1 MKAVALALAVALL
14 GCKSAKEPQEDPPPP
29 NDPKVEV
36 PSTPPR
42 VAPFS
47 AEKLGAQKGYLA
59 GGLVYA
65 AVRVDRVQA
74 FLQTLPVPPEVARDL
89 AEAGAAFGLDFRV
102 DDIRARFG
110 IDKNAIVSM
119 TIARPMAA
127 DAAELRADLT
137 RGGPFLDALA
147 MPEAP
152 PPVAP
157 PKVEIAWDGKTPDLK
172 NPFSKKKTEKA
183 TVEKAIERPLP
194 EPPLHELPPDTPDP
208 LDPPDTPEPPKPSLE
223 AIAHAEKF
231 LAKAATLGIHSR
243 IHVPTKDPNV
253 MVSELQRLASRSAV
267 ERWEP
272 LCRAIP
278 RARAC
283 VGDSDM
289 VTILREAKGALVIDV
304 VVFSAPGK
312 PDAPGRI
319 AAATEAALATTVE
332 RPELAKL
339 AGDAAA
345 FLDIN
350 AVEDLV
356 TVNALHR
363 AIRSIEWTAVD
374 DRRSTISR
382 RLEEIEAI
390 HKLKDAPLLYRGAAF
405 EVVAEGGK
413 IEARLRWEL
422 AEDQADNAKK
432 LLVGPE
438 QAADVPT
445 IEALCEG
452 AVACARSRG
461 LPKPSTWRDSLATG
475 VYAEEARKLQ
485 RTLDRGD
492 EWSAL
497 LLFAGAW
504 PNLVGAVT
512 RWPAQEIGRGPE
524 AAIANNLV
532 DALGDIEGWGASLR
546 SIAAQGGRGIHADYA
561 VYARAKTQDVDLART
576 LMSFAE
582 LNPTDTAIS
591 GVEGKAQMVRLPVRE
606 VPAAAMLYHDPDKTH
621 GWATLVDGPDRLGWL
636 LNLPRDRAPDP
647 SFYFEI
653 PDLWRL
659 ASAEPSLGRE
669 LGFARGW
676 LAGRELRMALHVV
689 GGAPEFVAVSNV
701 VGD

>member
-1 MKAVALALAVALL
+1 MKAVALAVAVALL
-14 GCKSAKEPQEDPPPP
+14 SCKRAKDPNEDPPLPD
-29 NDPKVEV
+29 DPKVEA
-36 PSTPPR
+36 PRTPPR
-42 VAPFS
+42 VAPF
-47 AEKLGAQKGYLA
+47 AADELGAQKGYLA

-65 AVRVDRVQA
+65 AVRVDRAQA

-119 TIARPMAA
+119 TIARPLAA

-147 MPEAP
+147 MPQEPAPAP
-152 PPVAP
+152 PA
-157 PKVEIAWDGKTPDLK
+157 KVEIAWDGEAPDLK
-172 NPFSKKKTEKA
+172 DPFDKTIA
-183 TVEKAIERPLP
+183 PPP
-194 EPPLHELPPDTPDP
+194 EPA
-208 LDPPDTPEPPKPSLE
+208 PERPKPSLE

-253 MVSELQRLASRSAV
+253 MIGELQRLASRSAV

-278 RARAC
+278 RAKAC
-283 VGDSDM
+283 VGDRDM
-289 VTILREAKGALVIDV
+289 VTILREAKGALLIDV

-319 AAATEAALATTVE
+319 AAATEAALATSVE

-345 FLDIN
+345 FLDID

-363 AIRSIEWTAVD
+363 AIRAMEWAAIA
-374 DRRSTISR
+374 DRRSTIDR

-390 HKLKDAPLLYRGAAF
+390 HKLKDAPLLYRGAAL
-405 EVVAEGGK
+405 EIVAEGGK
-413 IEARLRWEL
+413 IQVRLRWEL
-422 AEDQADNAKK
+422 ADDQAANAKK
-432 LLVGPE
+432 LLVAPE
-438 QAADVPT
+438 QVADVPT
-445 IEALCEG
+445 VAALCEG

-461 LPKPSTWRDSLATG
+461 LPKPSAWRDSLATG

-504 PNLVGAVT
+504 PNFVGAIT

-524 AAIANNLV
+524 AAIANNIV

-546 SIAAQGGRGIHADYA
+546 SISWTGSGVHADYA
-561 VYARAKTQDVDLART
+561 LYARARAQDVDLART

-606 VPAAAMLYHDPDKTH
+606 VQAAAMLYHDPDKTH
-621 GWATLVDGPDRLGWL
+621 GWAAVVDGPDRLSWL
-636 LNLPRDRAPDP
+636 LNLARDRAPDP
-647 SFYFEI
+647 SLYFEI

-659 ASAEPSLGRE
+659 ASAEPGVARE

-676 LAGRELRMALHVV
+676 LAGRQLRMALHVV